1 LGIVF
6 GLMRIDK
13 MIPVVAIVGVMV
25 LFMFPEPESNFGRYV
40 LTALGFVGIVVVLF
54 LIRRNSNF

>member
-1 LGIVF
+1 
-6 GLMRIDK
+6 MRIDK